1 MNQNKSSGGDCMLSA
16 KEVAQY
22 YLSKNQRKI
31 FNKNIIEYNNRK
43 SYEGNIRL
51 NKYLFLA
58 QVVYLAKYNKRLF
71 EDDFLAYD
79 NGPVVKDIVE
89 NYGIINNKNNEVDI
103 LPNIKDF
110 LDKIYLSLENATY
123 EELIEITHED
133 PEWIR
138 LSKDTYNAPV
148 MKIEDNI
155 EEYKKRYKGLIEA
168 LKL

>member
-1 MNQNKSSGGDCMLSA
+1 M
-16 KEVAQY
+16 
-22 YLSKNQRKI
+22 
-31 FNKNIIEYNNRK
+31 
-43 SYEGNIRL
+43 

-58 QVVYLAKYNKRLF
+58 QVVYLAKYDKCLF
-71 EDDFLAYD
+71 KDDFKAYV
-79 NGPVVKDIVE
+79 NGPVIEDIMSSYQRLTGE
-89 NYGIINNKNNEVDI
+89 KNNEIPKEV
-103 LPNIKDF
+103 KEF

-138 LSKDTYNAPV
+138 LKDNTWNAPI
-148 MKIEDNI
+148 MNIENNK